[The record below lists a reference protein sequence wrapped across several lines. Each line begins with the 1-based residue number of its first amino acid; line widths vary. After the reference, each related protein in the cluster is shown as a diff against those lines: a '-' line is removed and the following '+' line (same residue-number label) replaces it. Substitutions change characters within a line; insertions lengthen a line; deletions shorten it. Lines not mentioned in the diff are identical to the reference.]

1 MGFYIKHGFC
11 PCTLSR
17 SIFFGGICFS
27 MNTAVLIDGAFLR
40 KKFHAAFKKDITA
53 ENIMNFSKDLL
64 LKFNIPSDDLHR
76 IYFYDC
82 EPCDAKTSTPV
93 DNKAFLFEKTPQYS
107 YGKGLLS
114 DIKKL
119 DFFAVRE
126 GSLQFS
132 GWKLKKSAY
141 NKSPLTDDD
150 FEPELHQKG
159 VDIKIGL
166 DLAWISY
173 NHIADKVIFIT
184 GDSDFIP
191 AIKTARRNGIF
202 VYLVTLNHM
211 VRSELPD
218 NCDVCIRDSIKTFK
232 CF

>member
-1 MGFYIKHGFC
+1 
-11 PCTLSR
+11 
-17 SIFFGGICFS
+17 
-27 MNTAVLIDGAFLR
+27 MNTAILIDGAFLR
-40 KKFHAAFKKDITA
+40 KKFHAAYKKDISA
-53 ENIMNFSKDLL
+53 QNIQNFALDLFN
-64 LKFNIPSDDLHR
+64 KFNLKSDDLHR
-76 IYFYDC
+76 MYYYDC
-82 EPCDAKTSTPV
+82 EPCNTKTSTPV
-93 DNKAFLFEKTPQYS
+93 TNHAFLFEKTPQYK
-107 YGKGLLS
+107 YGIQFLS

-126 GSLQFS
+126 GTLQFS
-132 GWKLKKSAY
+132 GWKLKKSSY
-141 NKSPLTDDD
+141 NKTPLTDED

-173 NHIADKVIFIT
+173 NHIAERVIFVT

-218 NCDVCIRDSIKTFK
+218 NCDVCNSDGIKSYIV
-232 CF
+232 

>member
-1 MGFYIKHGFC
+1 
-11 PCTLSR
+11 
-17 SIFFGGICFS
+17 

-53 ENIMNFSKDLL
+53 ENIRLFAECLFE
-64 LKFNIPSDDLHR
+64 KFNISKNDLHR
-76 IYFYDC
+76 MYYYDC
-82 EPCDAKTSTPV
+82 EPCTAKTSTPV
-93 DNKAFLFEKTPQYS
+93 TNHAFLFEKTSQYAN
-107 YGKGLLS
+107 GIKLLS

-126 GSLQFS
+126 GTLQFC

-141 NKSPLTDDD
+141 NKTPLNDED

-173 NHIADKVIFIT
+173 NHIADRVIFVT

-218 NCDVCIRDSIKTFK
+218 NCDVCNTDGIKFFA
-232 CF
+232 CV

>member
-1 MGFYIKHGFC
+1 
-11 PCTLSR
+11 
-17 SIFFGGICFS
+17 
-27 MNTAVLIDGAFLR
+27 MNTAILIDGAFLR
-40 KKFHAAFKKDITA
+40 KKFHAAYKKDISA
-53 ENIMNFSKDLL
+53 KNIQNFALDLFY
-64 LKFNIPSDDLHR
+64 KFNLKSDDLHR
-76 IYFYDC
+76 MYYYDC
-82 EPCDAKTSTPV
+82 EPCNAKTSTSV
-93 DNKAFLFEKTPQYS
+93 TNHAFLFEKTPQYK
-107 YGKGLLS
+107 YGIQLLS

-126 GSLQFS
+126 GTLQFS
-132 GWKLKKSAY
+132 GWKLKKSSY
-141 NKSPLTDDD
+141 NKTPLTDEN

-173 NHIADKVIFIT
+173 NHIAERVIFVT

-218 NCDVCIRDSIKTFK
+218 NCDVCNSDGIKSYIV
-232 CF
+232 

>member
-1 MGFYIKHGFC
+1 MD
-11 PCTLSR
+11 
-17 SIFFGGICFS
+17 
-27 MNTAVLIDGAFLR
+27 TAILIDGAFLR

-53 ENIMNFSKDLL
+53 ENVRLFAEDLL
-64 LKFNIPSDDLHR
+64 EKCRFPKDSLHR
-76 IYFYDC
+76 AYFYDC
-82 EPCDAKTSTPV
+82 EPCTAKTSTPV
-93 DNKAFLFEKTPQYS
+93 TNRAFLFEKTSQYAN
-107 YGKGLLS
+107 GMKLLS

-126 GSLQFS
+126 GTLQFS
-132 GWKLKKSAY
+132 GWKLRKNAY
-141 NKSPLTDDD
+141 NKSPLTDED

-173 NHIADKVIFIT
+173 NRIAQKVIFVT

-211 VRSELPD
+211 VRTELPD
-218 NCDVCIRDSIKTFK
+218 NCDVCLKDGIKSFN
-232 CF
+232 CL

>member
-1 MGFYIKHGFC
+1 
-11 PCTLSR
+11 
-17 SIFFGGICFS
+17 

-40 KKFHAAFKKDITA
+40 KKFPAAFKRDISA
-53 ENIMNFSKDLL
+53 ENVRLFAQDLL
-64 LKFNIPSDDLHR
+64 VKFNLPPDDLHR
-76 IYFYDC
+76 MYYYDC
-82 EPCDAKTSTPV
+82 EPCTAKTSKPV
-93 DNKAFLFEKTPQYS
+93 TNHAFLFEKTAQYTS
-107 YGKGLLS
+107 GMKLLS

-126 GSLQFS
+126 ATLQSS
-132 GWKLKKSAY
+132 GWKLKKVAY
-141 NKSPLTDDD
+141 NKQPLEDDD

-173 NHIADKVIFIT
+173 NHVAERVIFVT

-211 VRSELPD
+211 VRTELPD
-218 NCDVCIRDSIKTFK
+218 NCDVCVRDGIKSFF
-232 CF
+232 CI

>member
-1 MGFYIKHGFC
+1 
-11 PCTLSR
+11 
-17 SIFFGGICFS
+17 
-27 MNTAVLIDGAFLR
+27 MNTAILIDGAFLR
-40 KKFHAAFKKDITA
+40 KKFHAAYKKDISA
-53 ENIMNFSKDLL
+53 KNIQNFALDLFY
-64 LKFNIPSDDLHR
+64 KFNLKSDDLHR
-76 IYFYDC
+76 MYYYDC
-82 EPCDAKTSTPV
+82 EPCNAKTSTPV
-93 DNKAFLFEKTPQYS
+93 TNHAFLFEKTPQYK
-107 YGKGLLS
+107 YGIQLLS

-126 GSLQFS
+126 GTLQFS
-132 GWKLKKSAY
+132 GWKLKKSSY
-141 NKSPLTDDD
+141 NKTPLTDEN

-173 NHIADKVIFIT
+173 NHIAERVIFVT

-218 NCDVCIRDSIKTFK
+218 NCDVCNSDGIKSYIV
-232 CF
+232 

>member
-1 MGFYIKHGFC
+1 ME
-11 PCTLSR
+11 
-17 SIFFGGICFS
+17 
-27 MNTAVLIDGAFLR
+27 TAILIDGAFLR
-40 KKFHAAFKKDITA
+40 KKFHASFKKDITA
-53 ENIMNFSKDLL
+53 ENVRLFAEDLLEKFNFSKD
-64 LKFNIPSDDLHR
+64 SLHR
-76 IYFYDC
+76 AYFYDC
-82 EPCDAKTSTPV
+82 EPCTAKTSTPV
-93 DNKAFLFEKTPQYS
+93 TNRAFLFEKTSQYAN
-107 YGKGLLS
+107 GIKLLA

-132 GWKLKKSAY
+132 GWKLRKNAY
-141 NKSPLTDDD
+141 NKTPLTDED

-173 NHIADKVIFIT
+173 NHVAQNVIFVT

-211 VRSELPD
+211 VRTELPD
-218 NCDVCIRDSIKTFK
+218 NCDVCLKDSIKTFR
-232 CF
+232 CL

>member
-1 MGFYIKHGFC
+1 MD
-11 PCTLSR
+11 
-17 SIFFGGICFS
+17 
-27 MNTAVLIDGAFLR
+27 TAILIDGAFLR

-53 ENIMNFSKDLL
+53 ENVRLFADDLL
-64 LKFNIPSDDLHR
+64 EKCRFPKDSLHR
-76 IYFYDC
+76 AYFYDC
-82 EPCDAKTSTPV
+82 EPCTAKTSTPV
-93 DNKAFLFEKTPQYS
+93 TNRAFLFEKTSQYAN
-107 YGKGLLS
+107 GMKLLS

-126 GSLQFS
+126 GTLQFS
-132 GWKLKKSAY
+132 GWKLRKNAY
-141 NKSPLTDDD
+141 NKSPLTDED

-173 NHIADKVIFIT
+173 NHIAQKVIFVT

-211 VRSELPD
+211 VRTELPD
-218 NCDVCIRDSIKTFK
+218 NCDVCLKDGIKSFN
-232 CF
+232 CL

>member
-1 MGFYIKHGFC
+1 MY
-11 PCTLSR
+11 
-17 SIFFGGICFS
+17 
-27 MNTAVLIDGAFLR
+27 
-40 KKFHAAFKKDITA
+40 
-53 ENIMNFSKDLL
+53 
-64 LKFNIPSDDLHR
+64 
-76 IYFYDC
+76 YYDC
-82 EPCDAKTSTPV
+82 EPCNAKTSTPV
-93 DNKAFLFEKTPQYS
+93 TNHAFLFEKTPQYK
-107 YGKGLLS
+107 YGIQLLS

-119 DFFAVRE
+119 DFFEVRE
-126 GSLQFS
+126 SALQFS
-132 GWKLKKSAY
+132 GWKLKKSSY
-141 NKSPLTDDD
+141 NKTSLTDED

-173 NHIADKVIFIT
+173 NHIAERVIFVT

-218 NCDVCIRDSIKTFK
+218 NCDVCNSDGIKSYIV
-232 CF
+232 

>member
-1 MGFYIKHGFC
+1 M
-11 PCTLSR
+11 
-17 SIFFGGICFS
+17 
-27 MNTAVLIDGAFLR
+27 
-40 KKFHAAFKKDITA
+40 
-53 ENIMNFSKDLL
+53 
-64 LKFNIPSDDLHR
+64 
-76 IYFYDC
+76 
-82 EPCDAKTSTPV
+82 
-93 DNKAFLFEKTPQYS
+93 FEKTPQYS

-126 GSLQFS
+126 RSLQFS

-141 NKSPLTDDD
+141 NKTPLTDDD

>member
-1 MGFYIKHGFC
+1 
-11 PCTLSR
+11 
-17 SIFFGGICFS
+17 
-27 MNTAVLIDGAFLR
+27 MNTAILIDGAFLR
-40 KKFHAAFKKDITA
+40 KKFHAAYKKDISA
-53 ENIMNFSKDLL
+53 KNIQNFALDLFY
-64 LKFNIPSDDLHR
+64 KFNLKSDDLHR
-76 IYFYDC
+76 MYYYDC
-82 EPCDAKTSTPV
+82 EPCNAKTSTPV
-93 DNKAFLFEKTPQYS
+93 TNHAFLFEKTPQYK
-107 YGKGLLS
+107 YGIQLLS

-126 GSLQFS
+126 GTLQFS
-132 GWKLKKSAY
+132 GWKLKKSSY
-141 NKSPLTDDD
+141 NKTPLTDEN

-173 NHIADKVIFIT
+173 NHIAERVIFVT

-218 NCDVCIRDSIKTFK
+218 NCDVCNSDGIKLYIV
-232 CF
+232 

>member
-1 MGFYIKHGFC
+1 MD
-11 PCTLSR
+11 
-17 SIFFGGICFS
+17 
-27 MNTAVLIDGAFLR
+27 TAILIDGAFLR

-53 ENIMNFSKDLL
+53 ENVRLFAEDLL
-64 LKFNIPSDDLHR
+64 EKCRFPKDSLHR
-76 IYFYDC
+76 AYFYDC
-82 EPCDAKTSTPV
+82 EPCTAKTSTPV
-93 DNKAFLFEKTPQYS
+93 TNRAFLFEKTSQYAN
-107 YGKGLLS
+107 GMKLLS

-126 GSLQFS
+126 GTLQFS
-132 GWKLKKSAY
+132 GWKLRKNAY
-141 NKSPLTDDD
+141 NKAPLTDED

-173 NHIADKVIFIT
+173 NRIAQKVIFVT

-202 VYLVTLNHM
+202 VYLATLNHM
-211 VRSELPD
+211 VRTELPD
-218 NCDVCIRDSIKTFK
+218 NCDVCLKDGIKSFN
-232 CF
+232 CL